1 MSYPTKAISNLLFK
15 IQIFINGFIAFGFGI
30 QQHELG
36 LFILMILNL
45 LALLIPFDSNR
56 KKLVKINRFFQII
69 FQAIFIPI
77 SISFLIQSTIYN
89 WNSGLIFLILTYAIV
104 MYIPYTVILIGEIKT
119 KIMQLVIT
127 LFLFVFNG
135 LSSLDVMTMD
145 TNIVRNPIIKVLSN
159 SSFLGALIFTII
171 ILTAMYSWGYRLPK
185 IVFARQSNLKVLIA
199 LGIFSI
205 WFIIWNGFG
214 SGTNLLNIFT
224 SYDFHA
230 HLTVTNILSGLEAGI
245 AEELTFR
252 FAILTILLS
261 VFKNSQFKI
270 YYGVFLSSLLFGL
283 IHLPNTSVGQS
294 INNTILQVIFAVAL
308 GMFLSAIY
316 LYTDWFFGPVIIHS
330 LIDIL
335 AFASSG
341 SQIMTGKVTIDDYLY
356 SIIEALIFIIISL
369 LLLKSVNNRKKFN
382 FYF

>member
-1 MSYPTKAISNLLFK
+1 MSYPIKAISSLIFR
-15 IQIFINGFIAFGFGI
+15 IQIFINGFIALGFGI
-30 QQHELG
+30 QQHKIG
-36 LFILMILNL
+36 LFILVLLNL
-45 LALLIPFDSNR
+45 LALLIPVDSNR
-56 KKLVKINRFFQII
+56 KKLVKINRCFQII
-69 FQAIFIPI
+69 FQAIFIPV

-89 WNSGLIFLILTYAIV
+89 WNSELIIFLLIYAII
-104 MYIPYTVILIGEIKT
+104 MYIPYTVVLIAEIKT
-119 KIMQLVIT
+119 KTMQVIIT

-145 TNIVRNPIIKVLSN
+145 TSIVNNPIIKVLSN
-159 SSFLGALIFTII
+159 SSFLGALIFMTII
-171 ILTAMYSWGYRLPK
+171 LIAMYAWDYQLPK
-185 IVFARQSNLKVLIA
+185 IVLARQSNLKVLIA

-205 WFIIWNGFG
+205 WFTIWNGFG
-214 SGTNLLNIFT
+214 SGTNLLNLFI

-230 HLTVTNILSGLEAGI
+230 HFTATNILSGLEAGI

-261 VFKNSQFKI
+261 VFKNSRFKV

-294 INNTILQVIFAVAL
+294 INNTILQVLFAIAL
-308 GMFLSAIY
+308 GAFLSSIY

-330 LIDIL
+330 LIDIF

-341 SQIMTGKVTIDDYLY
+341 SQIMTGKVTIDDYFY

-369 LLLKSVNNRKKFN
+369 FLLKSVKNRNKFN
-382 FYF
+382 FHF